1 MGRKEGG
8 RFKRDRT
15 YVYLWL
21 IHVDVW
27 QKTTQYCN
35 YPPIKNKI
43 NFLNKKKRK
52 NMPTKY
58 TLNTDVCMGKM
69 CKLEYA

>member
-8 RFKRDRT
+8 RFKRERT

-27 QKTTQYCN
+27 RKTTQYCN

-43 NFLNKKKRK
+43 KKFLMKKK
-52 NMPTKY
+52 NMLTKY
-58 TLNTDVCMGKM
+58 TLNTDVYMGEM
-69 CKLEYA
+69 CELEHA